1 MRPTIAIDVNLV
13 EGRFFQIQ
21 LHCGFDQVRMFF
33 VLQFFVY
40 SEFVN
45 SSCYPCFNCWCGLRH
60 GCKGVNLVTSI
71 RQPIHGPHPLILD
84 APQHRQL
91 DFIFLPSVGPFHFGW
106 NRKKSS
112 FQYSFGR
119 RMCSISWKT
128 EILVSSIFFCYLK
141 FTIITTINL
150 IENLPNLQYPI
161 IDSFIY
167 AFREFFTQLR
177 QFSIFILIIF

>member
-1 MRPTIAIDVNLV
+1 MFLLLSVKIMRPTIAIDVNLV

-91 DFIFLPSVGPFHFGW
+91 DFIFLPSVGPFHLDET
-106 NRKKSS
+106 
-112 FQYSFGR
+112 GR
-119 RMCSISWKT
+119 NP
-128 EILVSSIFFCYLK
+128 LVNIPSDDGCA
-141 FTIITTINL
+141 
-150 IENLPNLQYPI
+150 
-161 IDSFIY
+161 
-167 AFREFFTQLR
+167 AFRERLKFW
-177 QFSIFILIIF
+177 